1 MARIDEKLGFKKIAK
16 KNYSN
21 IDTDWIQIEIKI
33 IKHKIFL
40 LLNDKPIFVGIEE
53 PDGALIT
60 KIHGTFMLGINGAK
74 VEFSDIVF
82 SAVKKPVD
90 ESTPAEGEEGEGAEG
105 EGGGGSDAAAGD
117 AADAAERMDDEEE
130 IDEDE
135 LADPS
140 DLESET
146 IDPSAVCK
154 SKTTCKDRG
163 AWCTLT

>member
-1 MARIDEKLGFKKIAK
+1 LARIDEKLGFKKIAK

-40 LLNDKPIFVGIEE
+40 SLNDKPIFLGIEE
-53 PDGALIT
+53 PDDAFIT

-82 SAVKKPVD
+82 SAVKKPLG
-90 ESTPAEGEEGEGAEG
+90 ESTPAEGGGAEG
-105 EGGGGSDAAAGD
+105 GGAEGGGADAAAGD
-117 AADAAERMDDEEE
+117 AADAAEMMDDEEE

-140 DLESET
+140 EIESET

-154 SKTTCKDRG
+154 SKTTCRDRG